1 PPPFVLSATE
11 TTQIYPLSLHDALPI
26 LVDRLAPARYRH
38 SSPCACPRNFH
49 RTGSATHQFFPPDVG
64 GATGRRTSS
73 SRDKT
78 HFRTLAIPVLSGG
91 ASDRSVSRV
100 RDVRSGSRW
109 FWPRNDGPVVR
120 PVFSWCAM
128 LPDRRTTC
136 AGRRAARADPRAAQP
151 RAPAGTEHCELPD
164 RRDSR

>member
-78 HFRTLAIPVLSGG
+78 HFRTLAI
-91 ASDRSVSRV
+91 DRKSTRLNSKSRENLV
-100 RDVRSGSRW
+100 CR
-109 FWPRNDGPVVR
+109 
-120 PVFSWCAM
+120 
-128 LPDRRTTC
+128 LLL
-136 AGRRAARADPRAAQP
+136 
-151 RAPAGTEHCELPD
+151 EKKK
-164 RRDSR
+164 